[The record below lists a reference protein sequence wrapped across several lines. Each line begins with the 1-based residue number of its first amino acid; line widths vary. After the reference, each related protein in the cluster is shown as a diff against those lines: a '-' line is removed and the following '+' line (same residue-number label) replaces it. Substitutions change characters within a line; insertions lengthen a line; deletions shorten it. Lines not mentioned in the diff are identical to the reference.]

1 MQRRALLALAPLLT
15 GGCVAAPPPNVLSSA
30 DPVSATVGIRNVR
43 PANVIGEYH
52 PRQAVG
58 PKPWRQR
65 NDEQA
70 PKSGGDS

>member
-1 MQRRALLALAPLLT
+1 MQRRALLALAPLFA
-15 GGCVAAPPPNVLSSA
+15 GGCASTIPADVTPSSNPA
-30 DPVSATVGIRNVR
+30 SATSGIRDVR

-52 PRQAVG
+52 PRQVVE

>member
-1 MQRRALLALAPLLT
+1 MNRRALLALAPLLAS
-15 GGCVAAPPPNVLSSA
+15 GCVAAPLPNILPSS
-30 DPVSATVGIRNVR
+30 DPVSPSAEIRDVR

-52 PRQAVG
+52 SRQAVE

-70 PKSGGDS
+70 PKTGDAS